1 MEPPAGA
8 APARLSYKGSLQA
21 AARRRNG
28 LPSRSS
34 KSEGWSQSP
43 VLPWARRAYETRL
56 SAGSTAAPNCKLR
69 INLLST
75 IMEPPPGVAP
85 GSLPVPRRRI
95 ADNALGALNWR
106 P

>member
-34 KSEGWSQSP
+34 ERAPQRQPPAFVLTDYGAAAFRSALCSE
-43 VLPWARRAYETRL
+43 RRLVAVP
-56 SAGSTAAPNCKLR
+56 SA
-69 INLLST
+69 
-75 IMEPPPGVAP
+75 
-85 GSLPVPRRRI
+85 
-95 ADNALGALNWR
+95 ALGAAGV
-106 P
+106 